1 MANRPIVLKK
11 RKMLSQ
17 MTTSSPFSVEKK
29 TEIYQNLQPEHV
41 FSVIISI
48 ILHVAAYV
56 RYEGVI

>member
-17 MTTSSPFSVEKK
+17 MTTSSPFSIEKK
-29 TEIYQNLQPEHV
+29 TEMYQNLQPEHV

-48 ILHVAAYV
+48 ILHVADYV

>member
-1 MANRPIVLKK
+1 
-11 RKMLSQ
+11 

-56 RYEGVI
+56 RYEGVIWDWCNK

>member
-29 TEIYQNLQPEHV
+29 TEMYQNLQPEHV

-48 ILHVAAYV
+48 ILHVADYV

>member
-48 ILHVAAYV
+48 ILHVADYV